1 MISVRPSMLIEKFG
15 KNFIFLIGFFY
26 TFAIFYTIIKTSQR
40 LPVFFSDE
48 SGVSGILAI
57 ILILSIVGTNVLMAY
72 GCFTFK
78 NWLVYTF
85 AIHSGSILLS
95 ATAIL
100 PWYGLSDLS
109 LTTLKNGIPF
119 YILTI
124 LVYVIFKNTTQ
135 THHERWWPAIV
146 YASLAFIII
155 SIQVLLRL

>member
-1 MISVRPSMLIEKFG
+1 MISIHPSLLIEKFG

-48 SGVSGILAI
+48 SGVSGVLAF
-57 ILILSIVGTNVLMAY
+57 ILILSIVGTNLLMVY

-85 AIHSGSILLS
+85 AIHSGAIILS
-95 ATAIL
+95 AGAIL
-100 PWYGLSDLS
+100 PWYGLSDMS
-109 LTTLKNGIPF
+109 LVTLKNGIPF
-119 YILTI
+119 YILTV
-124 LVYVIFKNTTQ
+124 LVYVIFKDVSQSHN
-135 THHERWWPAIV
+135 EKWWPAILYGV
-146 YASLAFIII
+146 LAFIII